1 MKGKWKKALG
11 AGLLALAF
19 SGALG
24 MAACGEEGGGS
35 PSNVV
40 TIEDVQT
47 AYDTYC
53 DYMAEQQQEP
63 LDYAQWFAS
72 LQGEMEGASAT
83 LTITFENGY
92 FYINGV
98 GITAI
103 ELTYSEKADGQ
114 TVIVYTFRLTDGTT
128 SVQELPVAT
137 DPDQGGDT
145 PTDPDQGGEDDDS
158 TTYIVAEGTP
168 MGGYTV
174 TLNDDGTIT
183 AEQDSFVVTTW
194 TYEWKD
200 DALGINDGYSTYYFA
215 VEENALVA
223 YVPDMDYETYSLAMM
238 DAFVYIYNDNSTQSG
253 EYYVRSYREME
264 EDDGSTSVY
273 TSTFS
278 SYVDFEK
285 FELIIEGQTFSFADG
300 ETLRPFMDVA
310 VGAGSIL
317 GENVRL
323 YQASENGGVIVA
335 DGNEY
340 EWSVDYET
348 QLVVVS
354 YPMND
359 VTQEILFTLDWEN
372 KRLDVYMPAFGGSE
386 YTNAEM
392 DYSLCVY
399 NDYCVVMDANQTA
412 FYSCVRVEEDGVLL
426 IGGMRVKLD
435 GINGTYSFVTD
446 GGEDKPIDP
455 DDPVTP
461 DLPDGVEY
469 AFVGEVAFQVDMR
482 VNKIE
487 LYDDNTA
494 KMYYINE
501 ADEYVEWTNLNETIV
516 WMLDGNALYLGLGNE
531 PCALFGV
538 DTENGTLSE
547 YDFASET
554 VENVYT
560 YDDGGMYVHTI
571 TTYGNGFL
579 KITLGS
585 FNYTLPYET
594 DGKTLTLLPTS
605 YGMSWTINDDNTL
618 TWNEE
623 DGDGGTD
630 GPDDPS
636 EVTVVGVYT
645 YTNAAG
651 ESYEITLYSNNTVEQ
666 NGSVLPCTV
675 EGNIL
680 RIMMGDSPMY
690 FELGETE
697 DGEKVMTDYVPELPI
712 LNTYTYQDYGMRFT
726 VYGVYTGAGAYIAI
740 YSIPTTT
747 GTQQATTE
755 VTLDLDAGTL
765 KHSVGTFTINSDN
778 TLTLVGDGD
787 DEEDVTPENPTVELA
802 YTLTGSVYLL
812 IEQEVVKMELWEDGN
827 AFIYGVDENGSLTQL
842 YAGIVTWEMVNDL
855 TSKSTDLKLYLKGEP
870 CAIYN
875 VDLEKG
881 TFSEY
886 VFDEK
891 MKDATYTY
899 TETEESQ
906 DGTSTYTQTFTTYLN
921 GFALWSD
928 DDGDSAVVAYMV
940 SGNVFRLLPSGFGP
954 TFIIGENN
962 ELTVDESEQACER
975 CGRPEIYT
983 QMSDG
988 TFVCVYCYKELVGGG
1003 ETEEYCYVC
1012 ETNVAV
1018 IDGLCE
1024 RCYDKIYGGGE
1035 EKYCSYCGA
1044 NYQESM
1050 FNGICDACYED
1061 LVGQYET
1068 LYVYSTVDCA
1078 FNGTLTLNDGGY
1090 AFYEETDSDYNVIFP
1105 YSLEGTLLTIHAE
1118 DAPIYLTVV
1127 EAENSVTNYM
1137 PTEAFIGTYVYT
1149 ESTTGITATFTYTVY
1164 GNSTEKGVYK
1174 CVMNVCVVAYGEVIE
1189 QRSMTSEVEFDLQGA
1204 YLYHA
1209 GYQHGYQIND
1219 DNTLTLVDG
1228 EPMFGDGGSET
1239 MEYCENCGQNEAVVS
1254 GLCEE
1259 CYETL
1264 LTNLG
1269 NVTAAYATV
1278 DCAFNGKI
1286 TLYDSGN
1293 VLVEDTD
1300 YIEVMQY
1307 TLNGT
1312 LLTLMQD
1319 GAPIYLTVNE
1329 SEKYVTNYIPTEA
1342 LIGTYVY
1349 TESFS
1354 DISATITYVVY
1365 GNSTEKGVYKC
1376 VMSVLT
1382 VGGYGGLKENVT
1394 CTTEVEFDLQGA
1406 YLYHAGMDHG
1416 YEINED
1422 DTLTLVYGD
1431 PMFNIGTMEP
1441 IQVCGNCG
1449 QNPAVVNGLC
1459 EECYQAM
1466 GGGSEMVKICRKCG
1480 TNSAVTGGYCD
1491 TCLGKV
1497 EATYKV
1503 EEPFCYMFGE
1513 TATLYES
1520 NICLLYSEGD
1530 YLDLTYEIQNDLVVL
1545 NVPDAFGDTFG
1556 MYFTVEDGTLV
1567 HYVPNAT
1574 PSTEYVDETTGMSF
1588 KTYENSSFF
1597 VICMNGMEMYTAEA
1611 RVMMDSR
1618 IYVAGSYVELYDDGT
1633 CKLYCPMCNTNFV
1646 TDAEYFLCDECAA
1659 KINNGTNSENT
1670 DNETII
1676 SGNDSVIADST
1687 VQLG

>member
-128 SVQELPVAT
+128 SVQELPVATDPDQGGDTPTDPDQGGDTPTDPDQGGDTPTDPDQGGDNPT

-340 EWSVDYET
+340 EWSVDYQT

-399 NDYCVVMDANQTA
+399 NDCCVVMDANQTA

-487 LYDDNTA
+487 LYDDYTA

-516 WMLDGNALYLGLGNE
+516 WMLDGDALYLGLGNE

-547 YDFASET
+547 YDFANET

-560 YDDGGMYVHTI
+560 WNEDGEITI
-571 TTYGNGFL
+571 TTYGNGFMQM
-579 KITLGS
+579 TAEGMA
-585 FNYTLPYET
+585 FVLPYET
-594 DGKTLTLLPTS
+594 DGTTLTALPSS

-623 DGDGGTD
+623 
-630 GPDDPS
+630 
-636 EVTVVGVYT
+636 
-645 YTNAAG
+645 
-651 ESYEITLYSNNTVEQ
+651 
-666 NGSVLPCTV
+666 
-675 EGNIL
+675 
-680 RIMMGDSPMY
+680 
-690 FELGETE
+690 
-697 DGEKVMTDYVPELPI
+697 
-712 LNTYTYQDYGMRFT
+712 
-726 VYGVYTGAGAYIAI
+726 
-740 YSIPTTT
+740 
-747 GTQQATTE
+747 
-755 VTLDLDAGTL
+755 
-765 KHSVGTFTINSDN
+765 
-778 TLTLVGDGD
+778 DGD

-812 IEQEVVKMELWEDGN
+812 IEQEVVKMELWEGGN

-842 YAGIVTWEMVNDL
+842 YAGIVAWEMVNDL

-1118 DAPIYLTVV
+1118 DASIYLTVV

-1149 ESTTGITATFTYTVY
+1149 ESTTGLTATFTYTVY

-1189 QRSMTSEVEFDLQGA
+1189 QRPMTSEVEFDLQGA

-1239 MEYCENCGQNEAVVS
+1239 MEYCENCRQNEAVVS

-1269 NVTAAYATV
+1269 TVTATYATV

-1342 LIGTYVY
+1342 FIGMYVY

-1431 PMFNIGTMEP
+1431 PMFSIGTMEP
-1441 IQVCGNCG
+1441 IQVCGNCR

-1480 TNSAVTGGYCD
+1480 TNAAVTGGYCD